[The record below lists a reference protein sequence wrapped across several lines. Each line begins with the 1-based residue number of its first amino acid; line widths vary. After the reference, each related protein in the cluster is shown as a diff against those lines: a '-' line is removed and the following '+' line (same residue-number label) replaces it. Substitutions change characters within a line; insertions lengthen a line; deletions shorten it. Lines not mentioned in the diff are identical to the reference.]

1 MHGSFC
7 ALGNAVPNIFGRLR
21 SVPRHMGCPSGGSR
35 LSSANGDGDSEN
47 DRKQC
52 FHSTKVSLLPARM
65 RLPTSLRRA
74 SQPDCSTARNHG
86 LAPLRREQVVDPLV
100 ADSTAAVF
108 SSERNPGEDARTL
121 LVEPR
126 M

>member
-1 MHGSFC
+1 MNGSFC
-7 ALGNAVPNIFGRLR
+7 ALGNAVPDILGCLR
-21 SVPRHMGCPSGGSR
+21 SVPRHVGRRSGGSR
-35 LSSANGDGDSEN
+35 LSSANGDADGEN